1 MSKLSLNKPIIVYL
15 YGYPGAGK
23 STFASEFINH
33 INAVHLYAD
42 QIRHDLF
49 EKPRFD
55 ESENQII
62 QHLMEYMSEQFIK
75 SGISVIYDADFSKKK
90 DRKHMKQL
98 AGDLNTK
105 SILLWLQIDVDSAFE
120 RVSKRDR
127 RKVKDQ
133 YSLPIDKQ
141 KFNQIISEMQNPSQ
155 DEDYVV
161 LSGKHS
167 FPMQKSSIM
176 KRLFDMNL
184 LPSES
189 MAANIVKPGM
199 INLIPTAGR
208 VDYTRRNISIH

>member
-1 MSKLSLNKPIIVYL
+1 MSRLTLNKPVILYL
-15 YGYPGAGK
+15 YGYPGSGK
-23 STFASEFINH
+23 TTFASELVQH

-49 EKPRFD
+49 EKPRYD
-55 ESENQII
+55 ASEDQII
-62 QHLMEYMSEQFIK
+62 DHLMQYMSEQFIK
-75 SGISVIYDADFSKKK
+75 SGISVIYDTDLFLKK
-90 DRKHMKQL
+90 DRKHVKQL
-98 AGDLNTK
+98 AADMNIK
-105 SILLWLQIDVDSAFE
+105 SILLWLQIDIDSAFA
-120 RVSKRDR
+120 RVSNRDR
-127 RKVKDQ
+127 RKSKDQ
-133 YSLPIDKQ
+133 YSIPLDNQ
-141 KFNQIISEMQNPSQ
+141 KFEHITATMQNPEH
-155 DEDYVV
+155 DEDYLV

-184 LPSES
+184 LPSDT